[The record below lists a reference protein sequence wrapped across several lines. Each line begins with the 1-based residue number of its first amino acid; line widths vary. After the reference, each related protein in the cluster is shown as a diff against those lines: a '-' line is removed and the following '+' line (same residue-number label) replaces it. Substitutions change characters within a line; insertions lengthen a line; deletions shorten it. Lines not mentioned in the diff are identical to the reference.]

1 LHSTDTRIYDGCSLH
16 DRNAAADKKQQMNSI
31 VTILLTITSV
41 GISLVLAQAA
51 LVGVLRLARF
61 DAQRRR

>member
-1 LHSTDTRIYDGCSLH
+1 
-16 DRNAAADKKQQMNSI
+16 MNSI

-41 GISLVLAQAA
+41 AVSLLLAQAA

>member
-1 LHSTDTRIYDGCSLH
+1 MEIFAGCTL
-16 DRNAAADKKQQMNSI
+16 DIRKAATDKKQQMNSI

-41 GISLVLAQAA
+41 GVSLLLAQAA

-61 DAQRRR
+61 DARRRR